1 MTHHSL
7 SKRIMLLA
15 SIVTLFVASVYAT
28 PVDPNRA
35 IHVAEQFMPSQP
47 SHKKNAKGTPQQ
59 MSEVVYTHYMP
70 QSGRP
75 AIYVVNIN
83 GGFALI
89 SADDVAHPVL
99 GYNYG
104 KPWPTNV
111 DSIAPSVKG
120 FLDDLA
126 AQMEAASEHPQDA
139 ATAAEWTQPR
149 RSPNRAPRRT
159 AADPSLPDSVGPL
172 LTTTWDQ
179 GQYYNAMCPMDQNA
193 PYGYDGHVPTG
204 CVATAMAQIIKYW
217 GDRDTIRTR
226 GIHSYDCNYGNLRV
240 NYDSTSYDFAHM
252 PNQLSAQSTQQE
264 IDAVAKLM
272 YECGVAVN
280 MGYGTWESGTNIYD
294 IRSALVNNF
303 RFSSH
308 IQYAEKNR
316 MRESDW
322 VETISKELANERPV
336 LYSGSGNSGGHMFV
350 CDGYK
355 NDEFF
360 HFNFGWNGRG
370 DGWFLLNSIS
380 PREDMD
386 FNSQQTALLEISVAT
401 AADTTSIY
409 AQYSEKS
416 IHDYFVISEPID
428 LYNIMAKVVYP
439 YSNYDTY
446 YSGHSITLIPS
457 DTTKQLV
464 LYIMDEVRSD
474 VRIFDGT
481 TTTNLLRE
489 LVNNGGY
496 YKHIDK
502 SPVVSTKHAIT
513 IKFESNELIRSI
525 HFLVMEDDGCRIPTG
540 LNISSSNGN
549 RVFKW
554 DSTDVSLW
562 QVEYGEKDFTHG
574 DGVLVES
581 STNSITVDNLQPLK
595 VYDFYVRS
603 VCDSNQYGI
612 WSDPLTYAISQQY
625 WTDVVT
631 EKPNGYIE
639 DENGDILISTAEGL
653 AWLSR
658 LSNDR
663 YVSNPETYANRCVKL
678 TADINLAR
686 YNWLPISTFEGVL
699 DGQGHIIDSLTSMNF
714 TGLEDVGCLMLT
726 LNNAEVRNI
735 NMIHCNVRTSSI
747 VAGIVRQMIN
757 SRMYNCFV
765 SGMFISTEFH
775 GAAIVGTAIKSQ
787 IINCAVLGTVTADD
801 YTAGICGEIEEG
813 KILNCYSSVRLK
825 PRSPHLAGSI
835 CAWNPKS
842 EVSNCYA
849 SYFQS
854 AEYQISPW
862 VKESYLSNLSYF
874 IYDNNEWQTLDSIE
888 FENVTTNNLLEVL
901 NKGIET
907 YNIPNLKLWES
918 DTTNMYDGL
927 PILSSREYIPTCP
940 NIDSLRL
947 CNVRKGDTCGLEISV
962 EYPEDVLF
970 YELQYGILV
979 DEGSHYIDSILY
991 DTLYSPIDTL
1001 YGLVEGNTYIL
1012 KMRPFCDSIHHG
1024 AWSNEGSIVFDRPYW
1039 TDVVT
1044 SQPDGYIENK
1054 NGEIVISSAEGLAW
1068 LCSVVNGLNGQLG
1081 TDLSGKKVFLE
1092 ADVNIGQY
1100 KWYPLTSGSSLLFD
1114 GQNHIIEGLYVNETE
1129 DNVGFFSTLNQ
1140 STIQNVVFENAVI
1153 MGHENAGTL
1162 CGTANRSRITNV
1174 YANSLVYAFRYVGG
1188 IIGSVDNSTINCC
1201 GSRGIVSAGY
1211 NNAAGLVSWIVSSV
1225 VLNSYSNCTV
1235 YADNVAG
1242 LLLGTTANGTNVENC
1257 YVNGIL
1263 NAGFWSGGIF
1273 ADTNNGGLFK
1283 NIYTTF
1289 RSDELGYLINNESP
1303 WGIIC
1308 GYNYAMGA
1316 QNIYFPQG
1324 SAIPLI
1330 GTNDSLAYA
1339 GSGTYSFVDTA
1350 SFDLESNIQA
1360 FSQPVTI
1367 AETSYN
1373 DLLSALNA
1381 WVDANN
1387 NEGKYLHWI
1396 ADTANING
1404 GFPILAEPTK
1414 YVVTFQY
1421 EDGTIL
1427 QRDILEEGMMPTYH
1441 GVIPIKPETAD
1452 STYTFAGWMPE
1463 VVAVIGDA
1471 TYTAMFTATYKTK
1484 YYTITF
1490 QDWDGT
1496 TLNAQLWAENMMPT
1510 CATPTKPATAQ
1521 YTYTFAGWTPEVVA
1535 VVGEAIYT
1543 AQYDSVVNKYL
1554 VIFYDDWGNELKRDS
1569 VEYGQA
1575 ATPPVLEDIPGWEF
1589 IEWSE
1594 PFDYITADLVV
1605 VAYYERPVYNI
1616 EFVNWDGT
1624 VLYEYAESYSMIP
1637 VYAGDTP
1644 TKPTTAQYT
1653 YSFIGWTPEIVAVT
1667 GDATY
1672 TAMYDSI
1679 VNQYT
1684 ITFFNYDGIELQSA
1698 QVEYGLV
1705 PEYTGEAPVKPETTD
1720 STYTFAGWMPEVVA
1734 VTEDATYVATYIA
1747 LPKSVPTDLNE
1758 VDDTIRPQKV
1768 IIDNKIYILL
1778 GDKLYT
1784 IQGHEVK

>member
-1 MTHHSL
+1 
-7 SKRIMLLA
+7 
-15 SIVTLFVASVYAT
+15 
-28 PVDPNRA
+28 
-35 IHVAEQFMPSQP
+35 
-47 SHKKNAKGTPQQ
+47 
-59 MSEVVYTHYMP
+59 
-70 QSGRP
+70 
-75 AIYVVNIN
+75 
-83 GGFALI
+83 
-89 SADDVAHPVL
+89 
-99 GYNYG
+99 
-104 KPWPTNV
+104 
-111 DSIAPSVKG
+111 
-120 FLDDLA
+120 
-126 AQMEAASEHPQDA
+126 
-139 ATAAEWTQPR
+139 
-149 RSPNRAPRRT
+149 
-159 AADPSLPDSVGPL
+159 
-172 LTTTWDQ
+172 
-179 GQYYNAMCPMDQNA
+179 
-193 PYGYDGHVPTG
+193 
-204 CVATAMAQIIKYW
+204 
-217 GDRDTIRTR
+217 
-226 GIHSYDCNYGNLRV
+226 
-240 NYDSTSYDFAHM
+240 M
-252 PNQLSAQSTQQE
+252 PNQLTAQSTQQE

-272 YECGVAVN
+272 YECGVSVN
-280 MGYGTWESGTNIYD
+280 MGYGAWESGTNIYD

-380 PREDMD
+380 PRENMD

-439 YSNYDTY
+439 YSNYGTY

-549 RVFKW
+549 QVLEW
-554 DSTDVSLW
+554 DASDVNNLW

-574 DGVLVES
+574 NGVLVTS
-581 STNSITVDNLQPLK
+581 LTNSLIVNLQPLE
-595 VYDFYVRS
+595 VYDIYVRS
-603 VCDSNQYGI
+603 VCDSNQYGL
-612 WSDPLTYAISQQY
+612 WSTPLTYAISQQY

-631 EKPNGYIE
+631 EKPDGFVE
-639 DENGDILISTAEGL
+639 DESGDILISTAEGL

-663 YVSNPETYANRCVKL
+663 YVSQPETYANRCVKL

-686 YNWLPISTFEGVL
+686 YNWLPIATFKGVF
-699 DGQGHIIDSLTSMNF
+699 DGQGHIIDSLKSVDFSGMQASGGLMNI
-714 TGLEDVGCLMLT
+714 

-735 NMIHCNVRTSSI
+735 TMIYCNVHA
-747 VAGIVRQMIN
+747 VGMAAGIASCLFN

-765 SGMFISTEFH
+765 SGEFLSTTTS
-775 GAAIVGTAIKSQ
+775 GSLLVGRSMQSQ
-787 IINCAVLGTVTADD
+787 IINCGAIGTVAAGS
-801 YTAGICGEIEEG
+801 YTAGICGEMEDG
-813 KILNCYSSVRLK
+813 KIVNCYSSVRLK
-825 PRSPHLAGSI
+825 PLTPHLSGGI
-835 CAWNPKS
+835 CAWNPRS
-842 EVSNCYA
+842 VVSNCYA
-849 SYFQS
+849 NYYLSS
-854 AEYQISPW
+854 EYNISPW
-862 VKESYLSNLSYF
+862 VNESYLSDLSFFNYE
-874 IYDNNEWQTLDSIE
+874 NNEWKTLKSIE
-888 FENVTTNNLLEVL
+888 FESVTTNNLLEVL
-901 NKGIET
+901 NKGIEK
-907 YNIPNLKLWES
+907 YNNFGLRYWEL
-918 DTTNMYDGL
+918 DTTERFDGL
-927 PILSSREYIPTCP
+927 PVLSSNVYVPLCP
-940 NIDSLRL
+940 NIDSISLH
-947 CNVRKGDTCGLEISV
+947 NIRKGDTCGLEISI
-962 EYPEDVLF
+962 EYPEEVMF
-970 YELQYGILV
+970 YEVQYGILV
-979 DEGSHYIDSILY
+979 NAGGHDVDSILY
-991 DTLYSPIDTL
+991 DTLYSLIDTL
-1001 YGLVEGNTYIL
+1001 YGLIEGKNYII
-1012 KMRPFCDSIHHG
+1012 KIRPFCDSIHHG
-1024 AWSNEGSIVFDRPYW
+1024 AWSDEVSIVFDRPYW

-1044 SQPDGYIENK
+1044 SQPDGYIENEK
-1054 NGEIVISSAEGLAW
+1054 GEIIISSAEGLAW
-1068 LCSVVNGLNGQLG
+1068 LCSVVNGLNGQSG

-1153 MGHENAGTL
+1153 TGHEHAGTV
-1162 CGTANRSRITNV
+1162 CGTAKKSNITNV
-1174 YANSLVYAFRYVGG
+1174 YVNSYVYAFKYAGG
-1188 IIGSVDNSTINCC
+1188 IAGDVTSCTINRC
-1201 GSRGIVSAGY
+1201 GSKGIVSVGY
-1211 NNAAGLVSWIVSSV
+1211 NNAAGLASWIGSSA
-1225 VLNSYSNCTV
+1225 VLNSYSNCTI
-1235 YADNVAG
+1235 YANNVAG
-1242 LLLGTTANGTNVENC
+1242 LFLGTTGGGTTVENC

-1263 NAGFWSGGIF
+1263 HARMWCGGIF
-1273 ADTNNGGLFK
+1273 ADTHNAALFK
-1283 NIYTTF
+1283 NLYTTF
-1289 RSDELGYLINNESP
+1289 KSDELGYLINNESP

-1404 GFPILAEPTK
+1404 GFPILAEPRK
-1414 YVVTFQY
+1414 YIV
-1421 EDGTIL
+1421 
-1427 QRDILEEGMMPTYH
+1427 
-1441 GVIPIKPETAD
+1441 
-1452 STYTFAGWMPE
+1452 
-1463 VVAVIGDA
+1463 
-1471 TYTAMFTATYKTK
+1471 
-1484 YYTITF
+1484 TF

-1496 TLNAQLWAENMMPT
+1496 TLSAQLWEEG
-1510 CATPTKPATAQ
+1510 ATPNCTEPTRPATAHYTYTFAGWTPEIVAVTGEATYVAQYDSVVIQYMIRFENYDGSVLSKDLWEYGVLPTYSAIPAKPATAQYSYIFVGWSPEVVAVTGEATYVAQYDSIVNQYTVTFRNYDGSLLSEALWEYGVVPSYTAIPAKLATAQ
-1521 YTYTFAGWTPEVVA
+1521 YTYTFAGW
-1535 VVGEAIYT
+1535 
-1543 AQYDSVVNKYL
+1543 S
-1554 VIFYDDWGNELKRDS
+1554 
-1569 VEYGQA
+1569 
-1575 ATPPVLEDIPGWEF
+1575 
-1589 IEWSE
+1589 
-1594 PFDYITADLVV
+1594 
-1605 VAYYERPVYNI
+1605 
-1616 EFVNWDGT
+1616 
-1624 VLYEYAESYSMIP
+1624 
-1637 VYAGDTP
+1637 
-1644 TKPTTAQYT
+1644 
-1653 YSFIGWTPEIVAVT
+1653 PEIVAVT
-1667 GDATY
+1667 GDVTY

-1684 ITFFNYDGIELQSA
+1684 ITFLNYEGTELQSE

-1705 PEYTGEAPVKPETTD
+1705 PEYTGETPVKPETTD

-1747 LPKSVPTDLNE
+1747 LPKSIPTDLNE